1 MTNNHPISS
10 IKFRPII
17 VGNRT
22 RPYERKI
29 VLPKFYHFRFIED
42 QSRGLTGNSIRR
54 GPIPPKRT
62 GPISLNGIPLI
73 CWALQWFEK
82 WNRSR
87 PRRLAKS
94 FSITK
99 QQLQRFTVNLIG
111 RKRTIL
117 LPIVFF
123 KKNGPFSPSFFF
135 IFVFSIQLTVN
146 VQNKFCQWLD
156 SNRGP
161 LELEATTLPTNPQP
175 LPLYYLLLPKSN
187 NGYRAVGFNGQAI
200 ESK

>member
-1 MTNNHPISS
+1 MLSQTVPKVMTNNHPISS

-42 QSRGLTGNSIRR
+42 QSRGLTGNSIMR

-117 LPIVFF
+117 LPIVFL
-123 KKNGPFSPSFFF
+123 KKWAILALFFLYF
-135 IFVFSIQLTVN
+135 RLFNTV
-146 VQNKFCQWLD
+146 D
-156 SNRGP
+156 S
-161 LELEATTLPTNPQP
+161 
-175 LPLYYLLLPKSN
+175 KC
-187 NGYRAVGFNGQAI
+187 
-200 ESK
+200 SK